1 MKNQLAIIDGNEV
14 FTIDEQS
21 ALNQEIDR
29 IISAHQNNRQGINR
43 LVFECTAALTEA
55 EDDSRRLESKGFFQ
69 RFIGGI
75 TGSNK
80 RLQDKINSNLRA
92 AQYASQVTLQKLAEQ
107 NLMTFDLLTAV
118 NNKLN
123 ASVEAT
129 NELFKKRF
137 MMMGKFFLK
146 NRRDIVSLDLRLNAV
161 EKNVKLLNWQNSIE
175 YLDFQGVEYG
185 ELDDAA
191 KIACLAGDFYELTGG
206 TWSTSDLLLL
216 KAALGQ
222 VGINPHH
229 RVNYLQTIKTIADT
243 PALQQKLLGNQ
254 IIRPIADPFYLISL
268 GTLAKW
274 DALDAREQY
283 LVNGAMDVLQ
293 EQGADVVPDKV
304 KTTLVKKYME
314 QWADVNLDTDVEV
327 YDLLLDLLYNIETGK
342 KEKMILSA
350 DQKQIRLFL
359 TDHTQKAFETIRS
372 AAEAG
377 NANALYILAEYY
389 RRGYGVVPVDE
400 KRTSDY
406 YKQSYEAGYPVA
418 GYEVASA
425 LPENADERA
434 EILDKV
440 KEKIM
445 DLANNGDV
453 FAQNTVG
460 DMYTN
465 GQCVE
470 QSYET
475 AAEWY
480 RKAAEQGDANGQF
493 NLGVRYDYG
502 YGVEQSYET
511 AVEWYRK
518 AAEQGHADAQFNLGV
533 MYENGQGIEQSY
545 KKAVEWL
552 QKAAE
557 QGNAV
562 AQCNL
567 GVMYEYGRGV
577 EQSYETAVE
586 WYRKA
591 AEQGDARGQYNLGEE
606 YYYGLGVGKSY
617 EKAVEWYQKAAEQGN
632 ADAQY
637 NLGVMYGS
645 GHGVEQSYKTAVEW
659 YQKAAEQGHADAQFK
674 LGVIYDF
681 GRGIEQSDEQ
691 AVEWYR
697 KAAEQ
702 GHADAQFNLG
712 VMYEN
717 GQGIEQSYKMAFE
730 WFRKAAEQGNA
741 TAQFNLGCQYYFSKG
756 VEQSYDKAFE
766 WFRKAAEQGY
776 AGAQYNLGVMYEYGE
791 GVEQS
796 YEAAV
801 EWYQKAAEQGEAKA
815 QNGLGIMYENGKGVE
830 QSYEK
835 AVEWYRKAAEQ
846 GHANAQFNLGE
857 CYYYGRGVEKSYE
870 TAAEWYRKAAE
881 QGNASAQYSLGFMY
895 ENRQGV
901 SRSRGEARAW
911 YRKAAAQGNESAKK
925 ALAKL

>member
-1 MKNQLAIIDGNEV
+1 MENQLAIIDGNEV
-14 FTIDEQS
+14 FTIEEQS

-29 IISAHQNNRQGINR
+29 IISAHKNNRQEINH

-55 EDDSRRLESKGFFQ
+55 EDVSHKLESKGFFQ
-69 RFIGGI
+69 RLIGGI

-80 RLQDKINSNLRA
+80 RLQDKINSNMRA
-92 AQYASQVTLQKLAEQ
+92 AQYASQVTLQKLAEH

-123 ASVEAT
+123 ASMEAT
-129 NELFKKRF
+129 NELFKKQF

-229 RVNYLQTIKTIADT
+229 RVNYLKTIKTIADT

-314 QWADVNLDTDVEV
+314 QWADVNLDTDIEV
-327 YDLLLDLLYNIETGK
+327 YDLLLDLLYNVEMGK
-342 KEKMILSA
+342 EEKLILSA

-359 TDHTQKAFETIRS
+359 KDHTQKAFETIRS

-453 FAQNTVG
+453 FAQDTVG
-460 DMYTN
+460 DMYDH
-465 GQCVE
+465 GRGVE
-470 QSYET
+470 QSYEK
-475 AAEWY
+475 AVEWY
-480 RKAAEQGDANGQF
+480 RKAAEQGYANTQCRLGSMYHDGRGVEQSYKTAVEWYRKSAEQEYAAAQC
-493 NLGVRYDYG
+493 NLGVMYEYG
-502 YGVEQSYET
+502 QGVEQSYEKAVEWYRKAAEQGYANAQCNLGVMYEYGQGVEQSYET

-518 AAEQGHADAQFNLGV
+518 AAEQGDARGQYNLGDMYENGKGVEQSYETAVEWYRKAAEQGNAIAQFNLGCQYYFSKGV
-533 MYENGQGIEQSY
+533 EQSYDKAFEWFRKAAEQGIASAQYNLGCQYYFSQGVEQSYDKAVEWYRKAAEQGYAGAQWNLGLMYEYGEGVEQSYETAVEWYQKAAEQGEAKAQNGLGIMYENGKGVEQSDE
-545 KKAVEWL
+545 KAVAWYR
-552 QKAAE
+552 KAAE

-567 GVMYEYGRGV
+567 GVMYKYGRGV

-617 EKAVEWYQKAAEQGN
+617 EKA
-632 ADAQY
+632 
-637 NLGVMYGS
+637 
-645 GHGVEQSYKTAVEW
+645 
-659 YQKAAEQGHADAQFK
+659 
-674 LGVIYDF
+674 
-681 GRGIEQSDEQ
+681 
-691 AVEWYR
+691 
-697 KAAEQ
+697 
-702 GHADAQFNLG
+702 
-712 VMYEN
+712 
-717 GQGIEQSYKMAFE
+717 
-730 WFRKAAEQGNA
+730 
-741 TAQFNLGCQYYFSKG
+741 
-756 VEQSYDKAFE
+756 
-766 WFRKAAEQGY
+766 
-776 AGAQYNLGVMYEYGE
+776 
-791 GVEQS
+791 
-796 YEAAV
+796 
-801 EWYQKAAEQGEAKA
+801 
-815 QNGLGIMYENGKGVE
+815 
-830 QSYEK
+830 
-835 AVEWYRKAAEQ
+835 
-846 GHANAQFNLGE
+846 
-857 CYYYGRGVEKSYE
+857 
-870 TAAEWYRKAAE
+870 AEWYRKAAE
-881 QGNASAQYSLGFMY
+881 QGNADAQYSLGFMY

>member
-1 MKNQLAIIDGNEV
+1 MNAMENQLAIIDGNEV

-92 AQYASQVTLQKLAEQ
+92 AQYTSQVTLQKLAEQ

-129 NELFKKRF
+129 NELFKKQF

-146 NRRDIVSLDLRLNAV
+146 NRRDIVSLNLRLNAV

-274 DALDAREQY
+274 DALDEREQY

-314 QWADVNLDTDVEV
+314 QWADVNLDTDIEV
-327 YDLLLDLLYNIETGK
+327 YDLLLDLLYNVETGK
-342 KEKMILSA
+342 EEKLILSA

-359 TDHTQKAFETIRS
+359 KDHTQKAFETIRS

-453 FAQNTVG
+453 FAQDTVG
-460 DMYTN
+460 DMYDH
-465 GQCVE
+465 G
-470 QSYET
+470 
-475 AAEWY
+475 
-480 RKAAEQGDANGQF
+480 R
-493 NLGVRYDYG
+493 
-502 YGVEQSYET
+502 GVEQSYEK

-518 AAEQGHADAQFNLGV
+518 AAEQGYANTQCRLGS
-533 MYENGQGIEQSY
+533 MYHDGRGVEQSY
-545 KKAVEWL
+545 KTAVEWYRKSAEQEYAAAQCNLGLKYKYGQGVEQSYEKAVEWYR
-552 QKAAE
+552 KAAE
-557 QGNAV
+557 QGYAN

-567 GVMYEYGRGV
+567 GVMYEYGQGVEQSYEKAVEWYRKAAEQGYAGAQCKLGIIYENGQGVEQSYEKAVEWYRKAAEQGYAGAQCKLGIIYENGQGV

-591 AEQGDARGQYNLGEE
+591 AEQGD
-606 YYYGLGVGKSY
+606 
-617 EKAVEWYQKAAEQGN
+617 
-632 ADAQY
+632 
-637 NLGVMYGS
+637 
-645 GHGVEQSYKTAVEW
+645 
-659 YQKAAEQGHADAQFK
+659 
-674 LGVIYDF
+674 
-681 GRGIEQSDEQ
+681 
-691 AVEWYR
+691 
-697 KAAEQ
+697 
-702 GHADAQFNLG
+702 
-712 VMYEN
+712 
-717 GQGIEQSYKMAFE
+717 
-730 WFRKAAEQGNA
+730 A

-801 EWYQKAAEQGEAKA
+801 EWYQKAAEQGDATA

>member
-1 MKNQLAIIDGNEV
+1 MNAMENQLAIIDGNEV

-29 IISAHQNNRQGINR
+29 IISAHRNNRQEINR

-55 EDDSRRLESKGFFQ
+55 ENVSHKLESKGFFQ
-69 RFIGGI
+69 RLIGEI

-80 RLQDKINSNLRA
+80 RLQDKINSNMRA

-129 NELFKKRF
+129 NELFKKQF
-137 MMMGKFFLK
+137 VMMGKFFLK

-229 RVNYLQTIKTIADT
+229 RVNYLKTIKTIADT

-314 QWADVNLDTDVEV
+314 QWADVNLDTDIEV
-327 YDLLLDLLYNIETGK
+327 YDLLLDLLYNVETGK
-342 KEKMILSA
+342 EEKLILSA

-359 TDHTQKAFETIRS
+359 KDHTQKAFETIRS
-372 AAEAG
+372 DAEAG

-425 LPENADERA
+425 LPENADARA

-453 FAQNTVG
+453 FAQDTVG

-475 AAEWY
+475 AAEWC
-480 RKAAEQGDANGQF
+480 RKAAEQGYARTQCRLGYMHESGHGVEQSYDKAVEWYQKAAEQGHVAAQC
-493 NLGVRYDYG
+493 NLGVMYEYG
-502 YGVEQSYET
+502 QGVEQSYET

-518 AAEQGHADAQFNLGV
+518 AAEQGYARGQCNLGV
-533 MYENGQGIEQSY
+533 MYEYGQGVEQSY
-545 KKAVEWL
+545 ETAVEWYRKAAEQGNAIAQFNLGCQYYFSKGVEQSYDKAFEWFRKAAEQGIASAQYNLGCQYHFSQGVEQSYDKAVEWYRKAAEQGYAGAQWNL
-552 QKAAE
+552 GLMYEYGEGVEQSYETAVEWYQKAAEQGEAKAQNGLGIMYENGKGVEQSYEKAVAWYRKAAE

-567 GVMYEYGRGV
+567 GVMYKYGRGV

-617 EKAVEWYQKAAEQGN
+617 EKA
-632 ADAQY
+632 
-637 NLGVMYGS
+637 
-645 GHGVEQSYKTAVEW
+645 
-659 YQKAAEQGHADAQFK
+659 
-674 LGVIYDF
+674 
-681 GRGIEQSDEQ
+681 
-691 AVEWYR
+691 
-697 KAAEQ
+697 
-702 GHADAQFNLG
+702 
-712 VMYEN
+712 
-717 GQGIEQSYKMAFE
+717 
-730 WFRKAAEQGNA
+730 
-741 TAQFNLGCQYYFSKG
+741 
-756 VEQSYDKAFE
+756 
-766 WFRKAAEQGY
+766 
-776 AGAQYNLGVMYEYGE
+776 
-791 GVEQS
+791 
-796 YEAAV
+796 
-801 EWYQKAAEQGEAKA
+801 
-815 QNGLGIMYENGKGVE
+815 
-830 QSYEK
+830 
-835 AVEWYRKAAEQ
+835 
-846 GHANAQFNLGE
+846 
-857 CYYYGRGVEKSYE
+857 
-870 TAAEWYRKAAE
+870 AEWYRKAAE
-881 QGNASAQYSLGFMY
+881 QGNADAQYSLGFMY

>member
-1 MKNQLAIIDGNEV
+1 MNAMENQLAIIDGNEV

-92 AQYASQVTLQKLAEQ
+92 AQYTSQVTLQKLAEQ

-129 NELFKKRF
+129 NELFKKQF

-146 NRRDIVSLDLRLNAV
+146 NRRDIVSLNLRLNAV

-274 DALDAREQY
+274 DALDEREQY

-314 QWADVNLDTDVEV
+314 QWADVNLDTDIEV
-327 YDLLLDLLYNIETGK
+327 YDLLLDLLYNVETGK
-342 KEKMILSA
+342 EEKLILSA

-359 TDHTQKAFETIRS
+359 KDHTQKAFETIRS

-453 FAQNTVG
+453 FAQDTVG
-460 DMYTN
+460 DMYDH
-465 GQCVE
+465 G
-470 QSYET
+470 
-475 AAEWY
+475 
-480 RKAAEQGDANGQF
+480 R
-493 NLGVRYDYG
+493 
-502 YGVEQSYET
+502 GVEQSYEK

-518 AAEQGHADAQFNLGV
+518 AAEQGYANTQCRLGS
-533 MYENGQGIEQSY
+533 MYHDGRGVEQSY
-545 KKAVEWL
+545 KTAVEWYRKSAEQEYAAAQCNLGLKYKYGQGVEQSYEKAVEWYR
-552 QKAAE
+552 KAAE
-557 QGNAV
+557 QGYAN

-567 GVMYEYGRGV
+567 GVMYEYGQGVEQSYEKAVEWYQKAAEQGYANAQCNLGVMYEYGQGVEQSYEKAVEWYRKAAEQGYAGAQCKLGIIYENGQGVEQSYEKAVEWYRKAAEQGYAGAQCKLGIIYENGQGV

-591 AEQGDARGQYNLGEE
+591 AEQGD
-606 YYYGLGVGKSY
+606 
-617 EKAVEWYQKAAEQGN
+617 
-632 ADAQY
+632 
-637 NLGVMYGS
+637 
-645 GHGVEQSYKTAVEW
+645 
-659 YQKAAEQGHADAQFK
+659 
-674 LGVIYDF
+674 
-681 GRGIEQSDEQ
+681 
-691 AVEWYR
+691 
-697 KAAEQ
+697 
-702 GHADAQFNLG
+702 
-712 VMYEN
+712 
-717 GQGIEQSYKMAFE
+717 
-730 WFRKAAEQGNA
+730 A

-801 EWYQKAAEQGEAKA
+801 EWYQKAAEQGDATA

>member
-29 IISAHQNNRQGINR
+29 IISAHRNNRQGINR

-55 EDDSRRLESKGFFQ
+55 ENVSHKLESKGFFQ
-69 RFIGGI
+69 RLIGEI

-80 RLQDKINSNLRA
+80 RLQDKINSNMRA

-129 NELFKKRF
+129 NELFKKQF

-191 KIACLAGDFYELTGG
+191 KIACLAGDFYELIGG

-274 DALDAREQY
+274 DALDACEQY

-314 QWADVNLDTDVEV
+314 QWADVNLDTDIEV
-327 YDLLLDLLYNIETGK
+327 YDLLLDLLYNVETGK
-342 KEKMILSA
+342 EEKLILSA

-453 FAQNTVG
+453 FALDIVG
-460 DMYTN
+460 DMYYDN
-465 GQCVE
+465 GRSVG

-475 AAEWY
+475 AVEWY
-480 RKAAEQGDANGQF
+480 RKAAEQGYARTQCRLGYMHESGHGVEQSYEKAVEWYQKAAEQGHVAAQC
-493 NLGVRYDYG
+493 NLGVMYEYG
-502 YGVEQSYET
+502 QGVEQSYET

-518 AAEQGHADAQFNLGV
+518 AAEQGYARG
-533 MYENGQGIEQSY
+533 
-545 KKAVEWL
+545 
-552 QKAAE
+552 
-557 QGNAV
+557 
-562 AQCNL
+562 QCNL
-567 GVMYEYGRGV
+567 GVMYESGHGVEQSYETAVEWYRKAAEQGNATAQFNLGVIYENGKGV

-591 AEQGDARGQYNLGEE
+591 AEQGD
-606 YYYGLGVGKSY
+606 
-617 EKAVEWYQKAAEQGN
+617 
-632 ADAQY
+632 
-637 NLGVMYGS
+637 
-645 GHGVEQSYKTAVEW
+645 
-659 YQKAAEQGHADAQFK
+659 
-674 LGVIYDF
+674 
-681 GRGIEQSDEQ
+681 
-691 AVEWYR
+691 
-697 KAAEQ
+697 
-702 GHADAQFNLG
+702 
-712 VMYEN
+712 
-717 GQGIEQSYKMAFE
+717 
-730 WFRKAAEQGNA
+730 A

-766 WFRKAAEQGY
+766 WFRKAAEQGV
-776 AGAQYNLGVMYEYGE
+776 ASAQYNLGCQYYFSQGVEQSYDKAVEWYRKAAEQGYAGAQWNLGIMYEYGE

-796 YEAAV
+796 YETAV

-835 AVEWYRKAAEQ
+835 AVAWYRKAAEQ

-881 QGNASAQYSLGFMY
+881 QGNADAQYSLGFMY

>member
-1 MKNQLAIIDGNEV
+1 MNAMENQLAIIDGNEV

-92 AQYASQVTLQKLAEQ
+92 AQYTSQVTLQKLAEQ

-129 NELFKKRF
+129 NELFKKQF

-146 NRRDIVSLDLRLNAV
+146 NRRDIVSLNLRLNAV

-274 DALDAREQY
+274 DALDEREQY

-314 QWADVNLDTDVEV
+314 QWADVNLDTDIEV
-327 YDLLLDLLYNIETGK
+327 YDLLLDLLYNVETGK
-342 KEKMILSA
+342 EEKLILSA

-359 TDHTQKAFETIRS
+359 KDHTQKAFETIRS

-453 FAQNTVG
+453 FAQDTVG
-460 DMYTN
+460 DMYDH
-465 GQCVE
+465 G
-470 QSYET
+470 
-475 AAEWY
+475 
-480 RKAAEQGDANGQF
+480 R
-493 NLGVRYDYG
+493 
-502 YGVEQSYET
+502 GVEQSYEK

-518 AAEQGHADAQFNLGV
+518 AAEQGYANTQCRLGS
-533 MYENGQGIEQSY
+533 MYHDGRGVEQSY
-545 KKAVEWL
+545 KTAVEWYRKSAEQEYAAAQCNLGLKYKYGQGVEQSYEKAVEWYR
-552 QKAAE
+552 KAAE
-557 QGNAV
+557 QGYAN

-567 GVMYEYGRGV
+567 GVMYEYGQGVEQSYEKAVEWYQKAAEQGYANAQCNLGVMYEYGQGVEQSYEKAVEWYRKAAEQGYAGAQCKLGIIYENGQGV

-591 AEQGDARGQYNLGEE
+591 AEQGD
-606 YYYGLGVGKSY
+606 
-617 EKAVEWYQKAAEQGN
+617 
-632 ADAQY
+632 
-637 NLGVMYGS
+637 
-645 GHGVEQSYKTAVEW
+645 
-659 YQKAAEQGHADAQFK
+659 
-674 LGVIYDF
+674 
-681 GRGIEQSDEQ
+681 
-691 AVEWYR
+691 
-697 KAAEQ
+697 
-702 GHADAQFNLG
+702 
-712 VMYEN
+712 
-717 GQGIEQSYKMAFE
+717 
-730 WFRKAAEQGNA
+730 A

-801 EWYQKAAEQGEAKA
+801 EWYQKAAEQGDATA

>member
-1 MKNQLAIIDGNEV
+1 MENQLAIIDGNEV

-92 AQYASQVTLQKLAEQ
+92 AQYTSQVTLQKLAEQ

-129 NELFKKRF
+129 NELFKKQF

-146 NRRDIVSLDLRLNAV
+146 NRRDIVSLNLRLNAV

-274 DALDAREQY
+274 DALDEREQY

-314 QWADVNLDTDVEV
+314 QWADVNLDTDIEV
-327 YDLLLDLLYNIETGK
+327 YDLLLDLLYNVETGK
-342 KEKMILSA
+342 EEKLILSA

-359 TDHTQKAFETIRS
+359 KDHTQKAFETIRS

-453 FAQNTVG
+453 FAQDTVG
-460 DMYTN
+460 DMYDH
-465 GQCVE
+465 G
-470 QSYET
+470 
-475 AAEWY
+475 
-480 RKAAEQGDANGQF
+480 R
-493 NLGVRYDYG
+493 
-502 YGVEQSYET
+502 GVEQSYEK

-518 AAEQGHADAQFNLGV
+518 AAEQGYANTQCRLGS
-533 MYENGQGIEQSY
+533 MYHDGRGVEQSY
-545 KKAVEWL
+545 KTAVEWYRKSAEQEYAAAQCNLGLKYKYGQGVEQSYEKAVEWYR
-552 QKAAE
+552 KAAE
-557 QGNAV
+557 QGYAN

-567 GVMYEYGRGV
+567 GVMYEYGQGVEQSYEKAVEWYQKAAEQGYANAQCNLGVMYEYGQGVEQSYEKAVEWYRKAAEQGYAGAQCKLGIIYENGQGVEQSYEKAVEWYRKAAEQGYAGAQCKLGIIYENGQGV

-591 AEQGDARGQYNLGEE
+591 AEQGD
-606 YYYGLGVGKSY
+606 
-617 EKAVEWYQKAAEQGN
+617 
-632 ADAQY
+632 
-637 NLGVMYGS
+637 
-645 GHGVEQSYKTAVEW
+645 
-659 YQKAAEQGHADAQFK
+659 
-674 LGVIYDF
+674 
-681 GRGIEQSDEQ
+681 
-691 AVEWYR
+691 
-697 KAAEQ
+697 
-702 GHADAQFNLG
+702 
-712 VMYEN
+712 
-717 GQGIEQSYKMAFE
+717 
-730 WFRKAAEQGNA
+730 A

-801 EWYQKAAEQGEAKA
+801 EWYQKAAEQGDATA

>member
-1 MKNQLAIIDGNEV
+1 MNAMENQLAIIDGNEV

-29 IISAHQNNRQGINR
+29 IISAHRNNRQEINR

-55 EDDSRRLESKGFFQ
+55 ENVSHKLESKGFFQ
-69 RFIGGI
+69 RLIGEI

-80 RLQDKINSNLRA
+80 RLQDKINSNMRA

-129 NELFKKRF
+129 NELFKKQF
-137 MMMGKFFLK
+137 VMMGKFFLK

-229 RVNYLQTIKTIADT
+229 RVNYLKTIKTIADT

-314 QWADVNLDTDVEV
+314 QWADVNLDTDIEV
-327 YDLLLDLLYNIETGK
+327 YDLLLDLLYNVETGK
-342 KEKMILSA
+342 EEKLILSA

-359 TDHTQKAFETIRS
+359 KDHTQKAFETIRS
-372 AAEAG
+372 DAEAG

-425 LPENADERA
+425 LPENADARA

-453 FAQNTVG
+453 FAQDTVG

-475 AAEWY
+475 AAEWC
-480 RKAAEQGDANGQF
+480 RKAAEQGYARTQCRLGYMHESGHGVEQSYDKAVEWYQKAAEQGHVAAQC
-493 NLGVRYDYG
+493 NLGVMYEYG
-502 YGVEQSYET
+502 QGVEQSYET

-518 AAEQGHADAQFNLGV
+518 AAEQGNAIAQFNLGCQYYFSKGV
-533 MYENGQGIEQSY
+533 EQSYDKAFEWFRKAAEQGIASAQYNLGCQYHFSQGVEQSYDKAVEWYRKAAEQGYAGAQWNLGLMYEYGEGVEQSYETAVEWYQKAAEQGEAKAQNGLGIMYENGKGVEQSY
-545 KKAVEWL
+545 EKAVAWYR
-552 QKAAE
+552 KAAE

-567 GVMYEYGRGV
+567 GVMYKYGRGV

-617 EKAVEWYQKAAEQGN
+617 EKA
-632 ADAQY
+632 
-637 NLGVMYGS
+637 
-645 GHGVEQSYKTAVEW
+645 
-659 YQKAAEQGHADAQFK
+659 
-674 LGVIYDF
+674 
-681 GRGIEQSDEQ
+681 
-691 AVEWYR
+691 
-697 KAAEQ
+697 
-702 GHADAQFNLG
+702 
-712 VMYEN
+712 
-717 GQGIEQSYKMAFE
+717 
-730 WFRKAAEQGNA
+730 
-741 TAQFNLGCQYYFSKG
+741 
-756 VEQSYDKAFE
+756 
-766 WFRKAAEQGY
+766 
-776 AGAQYNLGVMYEYGE
+776 
-791 GVEQS
+791 
-796 YEAAV
+796 
-801 EWYQKAAEQGEAKA
+801 
-815 QNGLGIMYENGKGVE
+815 
-830 QSYEK
+830 
-835 AVEWYRKAAEQ
+835 
-846 GHANAQFNLGE
+846 
-857 CYYYGRGVEKSYE
+857 
-870 TAAEWYRKAAE
+870 AEWYRKAAE
-881 QGNASAQYSLGFMY
+881 QGNADAQYSLGFMY